1 MRFYLFLSVVASL
14 CSALVIP
21 DQETLAAISKAY
33 LRLHG
38 HGYSQPVS
46 TGADSHDDEPD
57 TVSWWRVV
65 SAITRDRRGS
75 ATNLVLSLL
84 GLDSRLD
91 GAVEVSQYRDPAADG
106 ANDDRGGGGDDGGDD
121 DGDGGDDERPDY
133 CYRTGPG
140 ERPGYGQPFTEC
152 DHRACPPEV
161 FCPEDHTIWELINE
175 SAKTSRLA
183 NLMKNTDYLV
193 NVLNSTTANYTLFA
207 PTNSALERLLDE
219 EPLTELLK
227 QIEHYHVIPGLFNTN
242 KRRRHQTLRTALNES
257 SLGKNMPQRVV
268 VRKRQN
274 ALLLNGMSRIVAG
287 DISAKNGIMHQ
298 INIPLLPP
306 PNTSAIIDL
315 LPAHLSTF
323 AHGLERTKLT
333 THFWKGN
340 RVGGTTFAPTN
351 AAFERLGPLATA
363 FLLLPQ
369 GEQCL
374 RSLLQYHIVLNQT
387 LYSDALYSKGG
398 VFEFGGIE
406 SSASVHVG
414 LLTVLKGHALD
425 IDVARRGPGVEIRVN
440 GFVRVVGLDLL
451 ASDGVLHV
459 LNEVLVPPR
468 KIGGKVKRDNGVDR
482 IGVELL
488 KQRLGGC
495 VEDTSARM
503 ERV

>member
-106 ANDDRGGGGDDGGDD
+106 ANDDRGGGGDDGGMMMGMVGMTRDQTIAI
-121 DGDGGDDERPDY
+121 EQVQAK
-133 CYRTGPG
+133 
-140 ERPGYGQPFTEC
+140 GQDMDSPS
-152 DHRACPPEV
+152 PSV
-161 FCPEDHTIWELINE
+161 TIEHVLQ

-219 EPLTELLK
+219 EPPTELLK

-242 KRRRHQTLRTALNES
+242 KCRRHQTLRTALNES
-257 SLGKNMPQRVV
+257 SLGKHMPQRVV

-274 ALLLNGMSRIVAG
+274 ALLLNGMSRIVVG

-406 SSASVHVG
+406 SSASVHGEWVCSG
-414 LLTVLKGHALD
+414 CW
-425 IDVARRGPGVEIRVN
+425 
-440 GFVRVVGLDLL
+440 LDLL

-503 ERV
+503 ER